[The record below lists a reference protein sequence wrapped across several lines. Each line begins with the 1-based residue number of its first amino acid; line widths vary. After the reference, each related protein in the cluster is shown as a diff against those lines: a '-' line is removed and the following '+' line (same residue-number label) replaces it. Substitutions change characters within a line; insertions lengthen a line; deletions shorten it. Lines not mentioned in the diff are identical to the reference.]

1 MFSKIEKFENNI
13 FDQWRH
19 LKSLFSQLARMTRN
33 VLIIFAVEIECERVF
48 SITKTYYDHRKWYN
62 LNTFFALMLVR
73 FFEQKKN
80 AQEKLDVDL
89 KINEQ
94 LTHEELIREMKR
106 REFDMRDAYNT

>member
-1 MFSKIEKFENNI
+1 
-13 FDQWRH
+13 
-19 LKSLFSQLARMTRN
+19 
-33 VLIIFAVEIECERVF
+33 
-48 SITKTYYDHRKWYN
+48 
-62 LNTFFALMLVR
+62 MLVR